1 MLARFFVFG
10 FINREENVIL
20 EDWVEMSVDEGET
33 RRRPRPLGPW
43 DPDRPL
49 DRPWPTPTP
58 GVPVPRRSEKNRMLK
73 QILDKLVDIEKRLD
87 RIEKL
92 LSGRPL

>member
-1 MLARFFVFG
+1 
-10 FINREENVIL
+10 
-20 EDWVEMSVDEGET
+20 
-33 RRRPRPLGPW
+33 
-43 DPDRPL
+43 L

-58 GVPVPRRSEKNRMLK
+58 GVPVPRRSEENRMLK